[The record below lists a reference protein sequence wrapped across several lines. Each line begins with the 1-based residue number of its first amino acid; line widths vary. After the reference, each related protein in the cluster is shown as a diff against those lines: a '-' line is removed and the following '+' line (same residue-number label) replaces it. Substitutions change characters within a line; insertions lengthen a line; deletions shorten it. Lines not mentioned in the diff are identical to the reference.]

1 MAKNRFENSRGPSQ
15 RQLRVGELIRR
26 ALSDVLMRG
35 DIHDDEL
42 AQISVTVGEVRVT
55 PDLRIATAFVLPLGG
70 ENAEAL
76 VKLLAK
82 NKYELRRAVTAMVKM
97 KHSPD
102 LRFLPDRSFD
112 QMDATQALLDSP
124 AVKRDLQKKDDDGET

>member
-1 MAKNRFENSRGPSQ
+1 MAKNRFENSSGPSQ

-26 ALSDVLMRG
+26 SLSEILMRG

-70 ENAEAL
+70 QNADEL
-76 VKLLAK
+76 VKILAR
-82 NKYELRRAVTAMVKM
+82 NKY
-97 KHSPD
+97 
-102 LRFLPDRSFD
+102 
-112 QMDATQALLDSP
+112 
-124 AVKRDLQKKDDDGET
+124 